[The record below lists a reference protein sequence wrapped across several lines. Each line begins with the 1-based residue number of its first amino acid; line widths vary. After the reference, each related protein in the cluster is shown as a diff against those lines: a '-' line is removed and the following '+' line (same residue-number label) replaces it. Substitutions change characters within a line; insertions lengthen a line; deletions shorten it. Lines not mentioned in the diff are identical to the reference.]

1 MCSQIMLVICTNWF
15 INRVTARELT
25 DSCRLHDLKIILAE
39 STILNLI
46 LNVTIEGFALR
57 CRCIRFWHN
66 YSKRL
71 LNSALGFFILCW
83 ENHVV
88 TVMLRGLLHFSLH
101 CTWNWRRARWLL
113 ARVNLLKLFL
123 NLLNAAHLRVSF
135 IVVV

>member
-1 MCSQIMLVICTNWF
+1 MLVVGTNWF

-46 LNVTIEGFALR
+46 LNVSIKGFALR

-83 ENHVV
+83 ENHVIAI
-88 TVMLRGLLHFSLH
+88 MLRGLLHFSLD
-101 CTWNWRRARWLL
+101 CTWNRRRARCLL
-113 ARVNLLKLFL
+113 AWVNLLKLFL
-123 NLLNAAHLRVSF
+123 NLLNAAHLGVSF
-135 IVVV
+135 IIMI